1 MIPLP
6 VSMNQHEIV
15 LRQYLK
21 DPLFKLISA
30 EADALGTEAYL
41 VGGFV
46 RDMLLG
52 RPCKDIDIMAVG
64 SGIALAERVSQKLG
78 KGAEVITYANFGT
91 AMVKHGDFVLEFVG
105 ARKESYR
112 ENSRKPAVESGT
124 VEDDLSRRDF
134 TVNALAVRLNRT
146 EFGTL
151 VDQFGGLKDLEAGI
165 LRTPKDPDST
175 YSDDPLRMMRAI
187 RFASQLNFRIDARSL
202 AGIAKNAERIKIISK
217 ERVADELNKIIL
229 SPKPSVGFKL
239 LFSTGLLPLIFPE
252 MAALAGVETQD
263 GKGHK
268 DNFFHTL
275 QVLDNLSE
283 NTENLW
289 LRWAAVMHDIAKPP
303 TKKFEP
309 GHGWTFHGHEE
320 LGAKLTPGIFRRL
333 SLPVNEKMKYVQKL
347 VRLHLRPIALAKET
361 ITDSAIRRLIFDAG
375 EDLDDLLMLCEA
387 DITSKNEEKVS
398 RYLANYKKVRKRIK
412 EVEEK
417 DHIRNF
423 QPPVSGQDI
432 MQAFDITPCEEI
444 GTIKTAIKD
453 AILDGEIRNDRTEA
467 LRYMYALGEKLGF
480 QTAKQLQ

>member
-30 EADALGTEAYL
+30 EADALGVEAYL

-64 SGIALAERVSQKLG
+64 SGIALAERVSERLG
-78 KGAEVITYANFGT
+78 KGTEVTTYANFGT

-112 ENSRKPAVESGT
+112 ENSRKPAVESGNL
-124 VEDDLSRRDF
+124 EDDLSRRDF
-134 TVNALAVRLNRT
+134 TVNALSVRLNRV

-151 VDQFGGLKDLEAGI
+151 VDKFGGLNDLEAGI
-165 LRTPKDPDST
+165 LRTPKDPDAT

-187 RFASQLNFRIDARSL
+187 RFASQLNFRIDPRSL
-202 AGIAKNAERIKIISK
+202 AGITKNAERIKIISK

-239 LFSTGLLPLIFPE
+239 LFSTGILPFIFPE

-283 NTENLW
+283 HTENLW
-289 LRWAAVMHDIAKPP
+289 LRWSAVMHDIAKPP

-432 MQAFDITPCEEI
+432 MQAFDIAPCEEI

-453 AILDGEIRNDRTEA
+453 AILDGEIRNDRAEA

>member
-1 MIPLP
+1 
-6 VSMNQHEIV
+6 MNQHEIV

>member
-1 MIPLP
+1 
-6 VSMNQHEIV
+6 
-15 LRQYLK
+15 
-21 DPLFKLISA
+21 
-30 EADALGTEAYL
+30 
-41 VGGFV
+41 
-46 RDMLLG
+46 
-52 RPCKDIDIMAVG
+52 
-64 SGIALAERVSQKLG
+64 
-78 KGAEVITYANFGT
+78 
-91 AMVKHGDFVLEFVG
+91 
-105 ARKESYR
+105 
-112 ENSRKPAVESGT
+112 
-124 VEDDLSRRDF
+124 
-134 TVNALAVRLNRT
+134 
-146 EFGTL
+146 
-151 VDQFGGLKDLEAGI
+151 
-165 LRTPKDPDST
+165 
-175 YSDDPLRMMRAI
+175 
-187 RFASQLNFRIDARSL
+187 
-202 AGIAKNAERIKIISK
+202 
-217 ERVADELNKIIL
+217 
-229 SPKPSVGFKL
+229 
-239 LFSTGLLPLIFPE
+239 
-252 MAALAGVETQD
+252 
-263 GKGHK
+263 
-268 DNFFHTL
+268 
-275 QVLDNLSE
+275 
-283 NTENLW
+283 
-289 LRWAAVMHDIAKPP
+289 MHDIAKPP

-432 MQAFDITPCEEI
+432 MQAFDIAPCEEI

-453 AILDGEIRNDRTEA
+453 AILDGEIRNDRGEA

>member
-1 MIPLP
+1 
-6 VSMNQHEIV
+6 MNQHEIV

-30 EADALGTEAYL
+30 EADALGVEAYL

-64 SGIALAERVSQKLG
+64 SGIALAERVSERLG
-78 KGAEVITYANFGT
+78 KGTEVTTYANFGT

-105 ARKESYR
+105 ARKESYQ
-112 ENSRKPAVESGT
+112 ENSRKPAVESGNM
-124 VEDDLSRRDF
+124 EDDLSRRDF
-134 TVNALAVRLNRT
+134 TVNALAVRLNRMA
-146 EFGTL
+146 FGTL
-151 VDQFGGLKDLEAGI
+151 IDKFGGLHDLETGI
-165 LRTPKDPDST
+165 LRTPKDPDAT

-187 RFASQLNFRIDARSL
+187 RFASQLNFRIDSRSL
-202 AGIAKNAERIKIISK
+202 TGITKNAERIKIISK

-239 LFSTGLLPLIFPE
+239 LFSTGILAFIFPE

-283 NTENLW
+283 NTDNLW
-289 LRWAAVMHDIAKPP
+289 LRWSAVMHDIAKPP

-320 LGAKLTPGIFRRL
+320 LGAKLTPGIFRKL

-375 EDLDDLLMLCEA
+375 EDLEDLLMLCEA

-412 EVEEK
+412 EVEDK
-417 DHIRNF
+417 DHLRNF

-432 MQAFDITPCEEI
+432 MQAFAIPPCEEI

-453 AILDGEIRNDRTEA
+453 AILDGEIQNDRSEA
-467 LRYMYALGEKLGF
+467 LRFMYELGEKMGF
-480 QTAKQLQ
+480 QTATQLQ

>member
-1 MIPLP
+1 
-6 VSMNQHEIV
+6 MNQHEIV

-309 GHGWTFHGHEE
+309 RHGWTFHGHEE